1 MKKGSIFAKIIY
13 YLFVFSF
20 GIILAIFLPFIFMYD
35 GEALNTMQDQLDA
48 GNYTEAMGMV
58 GGYYNKNIVLNASFD
73 AGGGIVLFEAA
84 TLYEY
89 EYKPE
94 EQDAEVKKDYKMHK
108 SYAGFVYGISEDFS
122 LGELAENKA
131 KLLIGT
137 LGGQKEYGIL
147 NADNNGD
154 EVFDCISS
162 LLTNNFFFL
171 ELAEEQ
177 MSELG
182 VTEIN
187 SLTLIKADGGIYG
200 EVQINNSAFNS
211 ENFFKTQFFKDVE
224 SFIQKNNEFA
234 EYSVRRTEEST
245 YEKEIEALSIELGS
259 LNNKL
264 LTNENYAKSNS
275 VVAKSRADKRASR
288 VVVIYF
294 ICAYVIG
301 DFLLGTRY
309 ILKFIK
315 WFGSR
320 VLKIKPKEKPIDKSV
335 YGTSYYSQVEFKLET
350 VNFKEE
356 DEIELTYSNETE
368 RVTFTLNGANGYT
381 QTQRMKAGAY
391 SLQPSDLQ
399 ERYDTEF
406 IPATIVAEGYKKA
419 IEAKIIRR
427 EEERA

>member
-35 GEALNTMQDQLDA
+35 GEALNIMQDQLDG
-48 GNYTEAMGMV
+48 GNYTEAMAMV
-58 GGYYNKNIVLNASFD
+58 GGYYNKNVVLDARFN

-94 EQDAEVKKDYKMHK
+94 EKDAEVKKDYKMHK
-108 SYAGFVYGISEDFS
+108 SYAGFVYGVSGGFS
-122 LGELAENKA
+122 LGELAENQA
-131 KLLIGT
+131 MLLIGT
-137 LGGQKEYGIL
+137 SGGQKEYGIL
-147 NADNNGD
+147 NADSNGD
-154 EVFDCISS
+154 EVLDCISS

-171 ELAEEQ
+171 DLAEEQ

-182 VTEIN
+182 VTEIT
-187 SLTLIKADGGIYG
+187 SLTFIKADGSVYG
-200 EVQINNSAFNS
+200 EVQISNSTFSS
-211 ENFFKTQFFKDVE
+211 ENLFKTQFFNDVDA
-224 SFIQKNNEFA
+224 FIQKNNEFA

-245 YEKEIEALSIELGS
+245 YENEMEALSAELTA

-264 LTNENYAKSNS
+264 LENEDYAKSSS

-301 DFLLGTRY
+301 DFLLGTKY

-315 WFGSR
+315 WFGAK

-350 VNFKEE
+350 VNLKEGE
-356 DEIELTYSNETE
+356 EIELTYANETE
-368 RVTFTLNGANGYT
+368 KVTFTLNGANGYT
-381 QTQRMKAGAY
+381 QTQRMKAGIY
-391 SLQPSDLQ
+391 TLQPSDLQ
-399 ERYDTEF
+399 ERYNTEF